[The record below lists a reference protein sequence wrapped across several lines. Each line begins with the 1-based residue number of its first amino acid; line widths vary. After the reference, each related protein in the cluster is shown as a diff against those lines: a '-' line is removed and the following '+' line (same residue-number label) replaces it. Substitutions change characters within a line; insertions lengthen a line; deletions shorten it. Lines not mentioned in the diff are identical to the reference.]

1 MAATLNKVFLMGN
14 LTRDPEM
21 KQTPSGDIVA
31 ELGLAVTEQFRS
43 RATNEVREV
52 VTFVDV
58 TVWGKVAENCGAY
71 LTKGRP
77 VFVEGRLVL
86 DSWEDKTTGQKRTRL
101 RVRADRVQ
109 FLYAPN
115 RSDRRDLSGS
125 TLGGEWSPENG
136 SNRGIAQPEDYSQAA
151 NTNANDQFTPGA
163 SAPSVE
169 SRDAE
174 DLPF

>member
-21 KQTPSGDIVA
+21 KQTPSGDTVA
-31 ELGLAVTEQFRS
+31 ELSMAVSEQFRS

-58 TVWGKVAENCGAY
+58 TVWGKVAENCGQY

-77 VFVEGRLVL
+77 IFVEGRLVL
-86 DSWEDKTTGQKRTRL
+86 DTWEDKTTGQKRSRL

-109 FLYAPN
+109 FLYAPE
-115 RSDRRDLSGS
+115 RVRRD
-125 TLGGEWSPENG
+125 
-136 SNRGIAQPEDYSQAA
+136 A
-151 NTNANDQFTPGA
+151 NGA
-163 SAPSVE
+163 SMGSEWAPAPAAPAAPRAATPHYAAPSTSAVPAPEAASE
-169 SRDAE
+169 SQDIE

>member
-21 KQTPSGDIVA
+21 KQTPSGECVA
-31 ELGLAVTEQFRS
+31 ELGLAVSEQFRS
-43 RATNEVREV
+43 RTTNETREV

-58 TVWGKVAENCGAY
+58 TVWGKVAENCGNY

-86 DSWEDKTTGQKRTRL
+86 DTWEDKATGQKRSRL

-109 FLYAPN
+109 FLYSPEK
-115 RSDRRDLSGS
+115 SRRDINGAAMGTDWAPAAPESLLVPPSGM
-125 TLGGEWSPENG
+125 
-136 SNRGIAQPEDYSQAA
+136 RQAHTPPA
-151 NTNANDQFTPGA
+151 APGAAPAPVAND
-163 SAPSVE
+163 
-169 SRDAE
+169 DE

>member
-14 LTRDPEM
+14 LTRDPDI
-21 KQTPSGDIVA
+21 KQTPTGDTVA
-31 ELGLAVTEQFRS
+31 ELGLAVSEQFRS
-43 RATNEVREV
+43 RSTNEVREV

-58 TVWGKVAENCGAY
+58 TVWGKVAENCGQY

-86 DSWEDKTTGQKRTRL
+86 DTWDDKTTGQKRSRL

-109 FLYAPN
+109 FLYAPE
-115 RSDRRDLSGS
+115 RTRRDTNGAAMGS
-125 TLGGEWSPENG
+125 DWAP
-136 SNRGIAQPEDYSQAA
+136 APAA
-151 NTNANDQFTPGA
+151 PTMPTARPAA
-163 SAPSVE
+163 SEPAHVPADD
-169 SRDAE
+169 SRDHE

>member
-14 LTRDPEM
+14 LTRDPDR
-21 KQTPSGDIVA
+21 KQTPNGDTVT
-31 ELGLAVTEQFRS
+31 ELGLAVSEQFRS
-43 RATNEVREV
+43 RATSEVREV

-58 TVWGKVAENCGAY
+58 TVWGKVAENCAQY

-86 DSWEDKTTGQKRTRL
+86 DQWEDKKTGEKRSRL

-109 FLYAPN
+109 FLTAPDRAPRREVN
-115 RSDRRDLSGS
+115 GAAMGSDWAP
-125 TLGGEWSPENG
+125 T
-136 SNRGIAQPEDYSQAA
+136 
-151 NTNANDQFTPGA
+151 
-163 SAPSVE
+163 SAPAGGPVDNIPPPAPSAGPAIDKV
-169 SRDAE
+169 DPE

>member
-14 LTRDPEM
+14 LTRDPDM
-21 KQTPSGDIVA
+21 KQTPSGETVA

-43 RATNEVREV
+43 RTTNEVREV

-86 DSWEDKTTGQKRTRL
+86 DSWEDKTTGQKRNRL

-109 FLYAPN
+109 FLYAPT
-115 RSDRRDLSGS
+115 RERRDTNGANLGS
-125 TLGGEWSPENG
+125 EWSPDRTPG
-136 SNRGIAQPEDYSQAA
+136 MPQHDHQGAVSAD
-151 NTNANDQFTPGA
+151 TFTPGVSA
-163 SAPSVE
+163 SSADA
-169 SRDAE
+169 RDVE

>member
-14 LTRDPEM
+14 LTRDPDM
-21 KQTPSGDIVA
+21 RQTPTGETVA
-31 ELGLAVTEQFRS
+31 ELGLAVSEQFRN
-43 RATNEVREV
+43 RTTQEVKEV

-58 TVWGKVAENCGAY
+58 TVWGKVAENCGQY

-86 DSWEDKTTGQKRTRL
+86 DTWTDKDSGQKRSRL

-109 FLYAPN
+109 FLYAPE
-115 RSDRRDLSGS
+115 RRRDQNGAAMGS
-125 TLGGEWSPENG
+125 DWSPANTPP
-136 SNRGIAQPEDYSQAA
+136 SPPQTARPAAQPPA
-151 NTNANDQFTPGA
+151 A
-163 SAPSVE
+163 SAAEPPAE
-169 SRDAE
+169 GRDLE

>member
-21 KQTPSGDIVA
+21 KQTPSGDVVA

-43 RATNEVREV
+43 RTTNEVREV

-115 RSDRRDLSGS
+115 RGDRRDLSGS
-125 TLGGEWSPENG
+125 TLGGEWSPERG
-136 SNRGIAQPEDYSQAA
+136 PSRGIAQPEDYSHAA
-151 NTNANDQFTPGA
+151 SENFTPGA
-163 SAPSVE
+163 PAAPSAE
-169 SRDAE
+169 SRDVE